1 MLDILKEAGFNID
14 ETTFI
19 YIAAILVI
27 ILVIVSLVTKSGSVK
42 AVLKVV
48 AEAIIVDQKIND
60 EKLEKIFDDLV
71 VKVKTALKKPDEDGK
86 VPLINKLLIVLI
98 SIPITK
104 KFVLKQ
110 VKNFIDEITENDRAD
125 RALEEAK
132 KDLKA
137 GLTDNYDES
146 HYSTEENNK

>member
-1 MLDILKEAGFNID
+1 MLDILNEAGFNID

-110 VKNFIDEITENDRAD
+110 VKNFIDEITENDRAE

-132 KDLKA
+132 MNLKA
-137 GLTDNYDES
+137 GLTDGYDES
-146 HYSTEENNK
+146 EYQSEEKK

>member
-1 MLDILKEAGFNID
+1 MLDILREAGFNID

>member
-42 AVLKVV
+42 EVLKVV

-71 VKVKTALKKPDEDGK
+71 VKVKTALKKPDNDGK

-110 VKNFIDEITENDRAD
+110 VKNFIDEITENDRANK
-125 RALEEAK
+125 ALEEAK
-132 KDLKA
+132 MNFKA
-137 GLTDNYDES
+137 GLTD
-146 HYSTEENNK
+146 

>member
-27 ILVIVSLVTKSGSVK
+27 ILLIVSLVTKSGSVK
-42 AVLKVV
+42 EVLKVV

-71 VKVKTALKKPDEDGK
+71 VKVKTALKKPDKDGK

-110 VKNFIDEITENDRAD
+110 VKNFIDEITENDRANK
-125 RALEEAK
+125 ALEEAK
-132 KDLKA
+132 MDLKA
-137 GLTDNYDES
+137 GLTDEYDES
-146 HYSTEENNK
+146 EYHVEEKK

>member
-1 MLDILKEAGFNID
+1 MLDILNEAGFNID

-86 VPLINKLLIVLI
+86 IPLINKLLIVLI

-110 VKNFIDEITENDRAD
+110 VKNFIDEITENDRVE

-132 KDLKA
+132 MDLKS
-137 GLTDNYDES
+137 GLTDGYDES
-146 HYSTEENNK
+146 EYQSEEKK

>member
-42 AVLKVV
+42 EVLKVV

-71 VKVKTALKKPDEDGK
+71 IKVKTALKKPDKDGK

-110 VKNFIDEITENDRAD
+110 VKNFIDEITENDRANKT
-125 RALEEAK
+125 LEEAK
-132 KDLKA
+132 MDLKA
-137 GLTDNYDES
+137 GLTDEYDES
-146 HYSTEENNK
+146 EYHAKEKK